1 MSDLDR
7 IELEAEL
14 LEITGRGVVLKSLHK
29 SMQMQYSVQMQCR
42 CSADQRGSV
51 HDLRA
56 SRAGRWAKSNMGRV
70 LLLSPLQL
78 GVARDD
84 SSVQGHARGEE
95 ARDKPFGPRAS
106 CYRDDPMAYRGR
118 CRSNIPSLWLTC
130 GVRVAYP

>member
-42 CSADQRGSV
+42 CSVDAVQIS
-51 HDLRA
+51 
-56 SRAGRWAKSNMGRV
+56 AGRSMTLGRPERADGPSPRWAGCCCC
-70 LLLSPLQL
+70 PLQL

-95 ARDKPFGPRAS
+95 ARDKPIRSKGELLQ
-106 CYRDDPMAYRGR
+106 GR
-118 CRSNIPSLWLTC
+118 SDGLSWEVPK
-130 GVRVAYP
+130 

>member
-1 MSDLDR
+1 
-7 IELEAEL
+7 
-14 LEITGRGVVLKSLHK
+14 
-29 SMQMQYSVQMQCR
+29 MQCR

-56 SRAGRWAKSNMGRV
+56 SRAGRWAQSKMGRV

-95 ARDKPFGPRAS
+95 ARDKPIRSKGELLQ
-106 CYRDDPMAYRGR
+106 GR
-118 CRSNIPSLWLTC
+118 SDGLSWEVPK
-130 GVRVAYP
+130 